1 MTARVPFDA
10 RLRLLT
16 ADGRECERFQATFEI
31 CGDAVGIQPASGAPS
46 TVDFA
51 EVDFLL
57 PDELRFGLALEG
69 GTRLEFSMLGRR
81 FDEAFGLLSERLRD
95 FQNRALFL
103 DEAEGGE
110 RFEGW
115 VKAADISGAA
125 EVRLYRTRLS
135 AFPREHVPFAIALGE
150 VARAS
155 FNEDRYA
162 VDLELR
168 DGGRVSVGKLG
179 RATQAFFS
187 LLEERLSQ
195 LRGRVGDALGSLAPG
210 LSFGQTRQLAALLP
224 DGVPAIRRDIDGIVP
239 GLFDRLT
246 QAVLAPEL
254 VDSVRFLDSRSLA
267 GEQALAFKEVHGLFN
282 LDTDGGDDDD
292 TDLAAGRVH
301 LGDHLAFFLFPI
313 AAADRTLPGNA
324 IAVEVASRTGRATYL
339 FRIAA
344 RARYASLPFDELAA
358 LARTRVIE
366 VARDLVALGFR
377 RSPIH
382 LSDEAIRQ
390 PRHQTLRLA
399 LRHVPAL
406 SALRSAFIG
415 RVIHGPG
422 WRERVEA
429 LLAAD

>member
-1 MTARVPFDA
+1 MTDRALFDA

-16 ADGRECERFQATFEI
+16 AEGRECERFQATFEI
-31 CGDAVGIQPASGAPS
+31 SGDAVGIQPATGAPS

-57 PDELRFGLALEG
+57 PDELSFCLALEG

-115 VKAADISGAA
+115 VEASGVSGAA

-135 AFPREHVPFAIALGE
+135 VFPREHVPFAISLGE
-150 VARAS
+150 VARAA
-155 FNEDRYA
+155 FDEDRYA
-162 VDLELR
+162 VVLELR
-168 DGGRVSVGKLG
+168 GGGRVIVGRLG
-179 RATQAFFS
+179 RATQAFS
-187 LLEERLSQ
+187 ALMEERLSQ
-195 LRGRVGDALGSLAPG
+195 LRGRVGEALSSLAPG

-224 DGVPAIRRDIDGIVP
+224 DGVPATRRDIDDIST

-254 VDSVRFLDSRSLA
+254 VDSVRFLASRALD

-282 LDTDGGDDDD
+282 LDADEAGDDD

-313 AAADRTLPGNA
+313 AAADRALPGNA

-339 FRIAA
+339 FRIAV

-382 LSDEAIRQ
+382 LSEEAIRQ
-390 PRHQTLRLA
+390 PRHQSLRLA

-406 SALRSAFIG
+406 SALRAAFIG
-415 RVIHGPG
+415 RAIHGPG
-422 WRERVEA
+422 WQERVEA
-429 LLAAD
+429 LLASD